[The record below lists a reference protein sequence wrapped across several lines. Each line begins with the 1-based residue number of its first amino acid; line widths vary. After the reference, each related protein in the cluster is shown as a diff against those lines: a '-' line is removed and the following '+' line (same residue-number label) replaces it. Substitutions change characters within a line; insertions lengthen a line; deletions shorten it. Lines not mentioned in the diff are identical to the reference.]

1 MFRPTS
7 AFSGFSVD
15 DLAKAKTYY
24 SATLGLT
31 VEADGIG
38 ARIHLP
44 GGATVFCYPKP
55 DHVPATF
62 TILNFEVEDIDDA
75 VTSLTARGVVF
86 ERYEGIK
93 GIDASGSPS
102 REGSKYGTRY
112 CMVLGS
118 GSERPL
124 RSALKPGPQGCGL
137 PCG

>member
-86 ERYEGIK
+86 ELYEGIE
-93 GIDASGSPS
+93 GIDASG
-102 REGSKYGTRY
+102 
-112 CMVLGS
+112 VLRG
-118 GSERPL
+118 RA
-124 RSALKPGPQGCGL
+124 RNTGPDIAWFL
-137 PCG
+137 DPARNVLSVLH